1 VVPGFNGAAVRSQ
14 GLRMDRN
21 HSLWVGSE
29 SDGLYR
35 IHDGVADHYG
45 IANGLTGNNINFIY
59 EDREGDLWVT
69 TDKGIDF
76 FRDTPVLTFSTS
88 EGLAGGMVSS
98 ILALKNGSVW
108 VGNQQE
114 LDIIQEGRISAI
126 AAGHGLPGQN
136 VSGMFEDSTG
146 RIWLGIDDTVMTYKD
161 GRFFEV
167 KKSDGT
173 PLGHIGTTSTF
184 AEDVE
189 GNIWALA
196 ASSLN
201 GPRRVRL
208 LRMKGQRL
216 EENISADDI
225 ISTPAYLAADL
236 DAGLWIGS
244 YDGPLARYRNGH
256 TEVIALGNS
265 ERHATSFDL
274 SVDSDDG
281 VWVPT
286 ANGLYRWKDGRQNL
300 MDSRNGLPCPQIL
313 SAIKDNDGSLWLYSQ
328 CGLLKISAADLANWL
343 ALPESQVS
351 FRKFGPLDGAFP
363 SQSGAG
369 DQPRASKSPDGR
381 LWFAMAATAQMIDP
395 SPSHINLIPPPVHVE
410 ELIADR
416 KSYLPDASLRL
427 PPLTRDLEIDYSG
440 LSFVVPQNVRFRYR
454 LEGRDAGWQ
463 EPGTRRQAFY
473 SDLRP
478 GKYRFRVIACNNDG
492 VWNEVGASLDFSVA
506 PAWYQT
512 NWFRVLCAAIFFL
525 IAWTIYRL
533 RVRQIARV
541 MSARFDERLYE
552 RTRMARDL
560 HDTFLQTIQGSKLVA
575 DDALDPSTDP
585 ARMRRAME
593 QLSAWLGRA
602 TQEGRAA
609 VNALRTSATEEND
622 LAAAFRRA
630 MEECRIHTSMETS
643 LSVLGE
649 AREMHPIVRDEVY
662 RIGYEAIRNACVH
675 SHATQLRVEL
685 TYDQDLA
692 LRISDNGV
700 GVDPAIADRG
710 KEGHFGLQGMR
721 ERAVR
726 IAGKLTIVGAANS
739 GTEIKLVV
747 PGGIIYRKMSS
758 GPQSLPAKIKS
769 FLKSDGSDLEPN

>member
-1 VVPGFNGAAVRSQ
+1 
-14 GLRMDRN
+14 
-21 HSLWVGSE
+21 
-29 SDGLYR
+29 
-35 IHDGVADHYG
+35 
-45 IANGLTGNNINFIY
+45 
-59 EDREGDLWVT
+59 
-69 TDKGIDF
+69 
-76 FRDTPVLTFSTS
+76 
-88 EGLAGGMVSS
+88 
-98 ILALKNGSVW
+98 
-108 VGNQQE
+108 
-114 LDIIQEGRISAI
+114 
-126 AAGHGLPGQN
+126 
-136 VSGMFEDSTG
+136 
-146 RIWLGIDDTVMTYKD
+146 
-161 GRFFEV
+161 
-167 KKSDGT
+167 
-173 PLGHIGTTSTF
+173 
-184 AEDVE
+184 
-189 GNIWALA
+189 
-196 ASSLN
+196 
-201 GPRRVRL
+201 
-208 LRMKGQRL
+208 
-216 EENISADDI
+216 
-225 ISTPAYLAADL
+225 
-236 DAGLWIGS
+236 
-244 YDGPLARYRNGH
+244 
-256 TEVIALGNS
+256 LGNS